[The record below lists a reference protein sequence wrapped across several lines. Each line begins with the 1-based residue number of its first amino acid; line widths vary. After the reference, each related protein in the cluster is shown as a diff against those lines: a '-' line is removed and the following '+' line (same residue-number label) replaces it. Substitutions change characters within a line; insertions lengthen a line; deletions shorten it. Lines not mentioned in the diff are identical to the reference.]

1 MSTTASPLPATE
13 PDPALGMAPALLL
26 CAHGAR
32 GVAGAAARHAGV
44 LRRQGRFAA
53 VEACALFGAPKLET
67 VLARTAP
74 GPLTVLPFMMAEGY
88 TLQVL
93 EERLRAARPDA
104 RLAPALGAHAGIADL
119 LVARALKGLRAH
131 DREPGETALL
141 LVGHGT
147 TRHPDSA
154 RTAKRHAAAIRERGI
169 FAEVGVAFL
178 DEAPAVAEAAAVF
191 AAPFIAGV
199 GFLTDAGQH
208 GASDVARLM
217 AESGRAGVYFG
228 PIGPDPALL
237 PLIVEVATSQ

>member
-1 MSTTASPLPATE
+1 MQPPAAE
-13 PDPALGMAPALLL
+13 RNRVVGPALLL

-44 LRRQGRFAA
+44 LRRQARFAA
-53 VEACALFGAPKLET
+53 VEACALHGAPRLES
-67 VLARTAP
+67 VLARMAP

-93 EERLRAARPDA
+93 EGRLRAARPDA
-104 RLAPALGAHAGIADL
+104 RLAPALGSHVGIADL

-131 DREPGETALL
+131 GRAPHETALL

-154 RTAKRHAAAIRERGI
+154 LTAKRHAAVIRGRGV

-178 DEAPAVAEAAAVF
+178 DEAPAVAEAVARL

-208 GASDVARLM
+208 GAGDVARLM
-217 AESGRAGVYFG
+217 AETDRAGVYFG

-237 PLIVEVATSQ
+237 PLIVEAATLR